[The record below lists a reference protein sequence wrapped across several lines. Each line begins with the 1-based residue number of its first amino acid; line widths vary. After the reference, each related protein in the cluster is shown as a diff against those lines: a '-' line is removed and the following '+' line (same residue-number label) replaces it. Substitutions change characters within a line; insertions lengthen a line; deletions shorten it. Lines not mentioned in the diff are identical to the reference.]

1 MKFEKLE
8 QGKINEVEQKYS
20 AYWETNKIFEK
31 TITNRDGCE
40 NFVFHDGPATA
51 NGMPGIHHMMAKLL
65 KDTVCKYKTM
75 QGNRVVRKV
84 GWDTHGLP
92 VEVQVEKELG
102 FNGKGDIE
110 KYGIKEFNQKCRE
123 SVWKNEEYFTKFTR
137 EMGQFIDLEH
147 PYVTYDNNYIETEWW
162 ILKKIFDDGYIYDG
176 LKIVPWCPRCGTGL
190 ASHEVAQGYKEIS
203 VNTVYVPFKAKDE
216 ENTYYLVWTTTPW
229 TLLSNTAL
237 CVNPKEKYVKCLSKG
252 YNFIVAKA
260 LANKILG
267 DSYEVVEEYT
277 GKDLENREYEQLLPI
292 LKVPDNKKAFIVTC
306 DEYVTM
312 DDGTGIVH
320 IAPAFGADDYE
331 VGLKYDLAML
341 NPVGEDGCFT
351 EGPWK
356 GRLVVD
362 PELEVEIIKYLAEN
376 DKLFKKQKMMH
387 DYPHCWRCKT
397 PLVYYSKPSLYIKT
411 TAKKDEIIAENKKV
425 NWYPDYV
432 GEKRFGNWLE
442 NMNDWAISRNRYW
455 GTPIPLWRCECG
467 HDEMIGSRKE
477 LVEKAIEKIDESIEL
492 HRPYVDD
499 VHIKCPKCGK
509 TMKRVPD
516 VMDCWFDSGAM
527 PFAQYHYPF
536 ENKEL
541 FEEQFPADFICEGI
555 DQTRGWFYSLMV
567 VSVFVTGISPYKNVL
582 VNDLLLDKYGQK
594 MHKSRGNAI
603 SPFEI
608 MEEYGADTVRFYILH
623 ASPVWTPL
631 KFDVEGLKEVY
642 SKYISTFKNAYSFFE
657 MYANADHIDP
667 REYTIPVKDRELIDR
682 WLISKLNKLI
692 KNVKSAYAEYDL
704 NKAAKLIVPFL
715 NDDLSNWYIR
725 SNRRRFWDSE
735 LTESKKAVY
744 LTTYEVLVALA
755 EICAPMTPFMTEE
768 IYQKLT
774 GKESV
779 HLADFPQED
788 DTLID
793 ELVEER
799 MDLVRD
805 VCSLGRF
812 AREEVNIKVRQPIQ
826 SLILPKSDEILIGD
840 LLPVI
845 KEELNVKE
853 VIFKEDMT
861 EYLEYIV
868 KPNFQVL
875 GKTLGPKMKE
885 LQGIISKLTSN
896 EIATIAESGLT
907 VKLAGEDFELNS
919 ENTLISIKQKEGYA
933 STSNNRTIVVL
944 DTELTEDL
952 ILEGLAREF
961 VRKVQSLRKEADF
974 VITDHIK
981 VYYNGTDKV
990 EKMLTSYKDYV
1001 MGEVLGDELIKD
1013 ISLTEKYDLNDE
1025 EAYIKVEKVKSTK
1038 KKQK

>member
-1 MKFEKLE
+1 MKFKELEK
-8 QGKINEVEQKYS
+8 GKTNEIETKYGK
-20 AYWETNKIFEK
+20 YWEKNKVFEK
-31 TITNRDGCE
+31 SIKQRKK
-40 NFVFHDGPATA
+40 NFVFYDGPATA
-51 NGMPGIHHMMAKLL
+51 NGMPGIHHMMAKLI
-65 KDTVCKYKTM
+65 KDTICKYKTM
-75 QGNRVVRKV
+75 QGYRVVRKV

-102 FNGKGDIE
+102 FSGKGDIE
-110 KYGIKEFNQKCRE
+110 KYGIKEFNEKCRE
-123 SVWKNEEYFTKFTR
+123 SVFQNEKYFTKFTK
-137 EMGQFIDLEH
+137 EMGQFIDLDN

-162 ILKKIFDDGYIYDG
+162 ILKKIFDEGYIYDG

-203 VNTVYVPFKAKDE
+203 VNTVFVPFKAKDE
-216 ENTYYLVWTTTPW
+216 DNTYYLVWTTTPW
-229 TLLSNTAL
+229 TLVSNVAL

-260 LANKILG
+260 LADKILG
-267 DSYEVVEEYT
+267 EDYEVIDEYL
-277 GKDLENREYEQLLPI
+277 GKDLENREYEQLMPI
-292 LKVPDNKKAFIVTC
+292 LKVPENKKAFIVTC
-306 DEYVTM
+306 ADYVTM
-312 DDGTGIVH
+312 EDGTGIVH
-320 IAPAFGADDYE
+320 IAPAFGEDDYE
-331 VGLKYDLAML
+331 VGMNYNLAML
-341 NPVGEDGCFT
+341 NPVGEDGCYT

-362 PELEVEIIKYLAEN
+362 PELEVEIIKYLAKE
-376 DKLFKKQKMMH
+376 DKLFKKQKMNH
-387 DYPHCWRCKT
+387 DYPHCWRCNT

-411 TAKKDEIIAENKKV
+411 TAKKDEIIKENKKI

-455 GTPIPLWRCECG
+455 GTPIPLWRCSCG

-499 VHIKCPKCGK
+499 VHIKCPHCGK
-509 TMKRVPD
+509 EMTRVKD
-516 VMDCWFDSGAM
+516 VIDCWFDSGSM

-536 ENKEL
+536 ENKKL
-541 FEEQFPADFICEGI
+541 FEEQFPADFIAEGI
-555 DQTRGWFYSLMV
+555 DQTRGWFYSLLV
-567 VSVFVTGISPYKNVL
+567 ISTFVMGKSSYKNVL

-608 MEEYGADTVRFYILH
+608 MEEYGADTVRFYMLH
-623 ASPVWTPL
+623 TSPVWTPL
-631 KFDVEGLKEVY
+631 KFDVDGLKEIY

-667 REYTIPVKDRELIDR
+667 REYDIPVEKRELIDR

-692 KNVKSAYAEYDL
+692 KGVNEAFAEYDL
-704 NKAAKLIVPFL
+704 NKAVKLVVPFL

-735 LTESKKAVY
+735 LTESKKTVY
-744 LTTYEVLVALA
+744 LTMYEALVTLCKL
-755 EICAPMTPFMTEE
+755 CAPFTPFLTEE
-768 IYQKLT
+768 IYTKLT
-774 GKESV
+774 SDKSV
-779 HLADFPQED
+779 HLADYPKEEE
-788 DTLID
+788 TLID
-793 ELVEER
+793 EAVEER

-812 AREEVNIKVRQPIQ
+812 AREEANIKVRQPIS
-826 SLILPKSDEILIGD
+826 SLILPKGDEMIIGD

-853 VIFKEDMT
+853 VLFKEDMT
-861 EYLEYIV
+861 EYLEYVV

-875 GKTLGPKMKE
+875 GKTLGPKIKE
-885 LQGIISKLTSN
+885 LQQVLSKLTSS
-896 EIATIAESGLT
+896 EVAKISEEGLK
-907 VKLAGEDFELNS
+907 VKLAGEDFELNN
-919 ENTLISIKQKEGYA
+919 ENTLVSIKQKEGYA

-944 DTELTEDL
+944 DTELTEEL

-961 VRKVQSLRKEADF
+961 VRNVQALRKEKDF
-974 VITDHIK
+974 IITDHIK

-990 EKMLTSYKDYV
+990 EEMFKLYKDYI

-1013 ISLTEKYDLNDE
+1013 ISLKNKYQLNDE
-1025 EAYIKVEKVKSTK
+1025 EAYIDVEKIK
-1038 KKQK
+1038 K

>member
-1 MKFEKLE
+1 MEFEKLK
-8 QGKINEVEQKYS
+8 QGKINEIEKEYS
-20 AYWETNKIFEK
+20 DYFEKEKIFEK
-31 TITNRDGCE
+31 SLE
-40 NFVFHDGPATA
+40 NKDKKYVFYDGPATA
-51 NGMPGIHHMMAKLL
+51 NGMPGIHHMLAKLI
-65 KDTVCKYKTM
+65 KDTVCKYKSM
-75 QGNRVVRKV
+75 QGYKVVRKV

-102 FNGKGDIE
+102 FTGKGDIE

-123 SVWKNEEYFTKFTR
+123 SVWKNEKYFTKFTK

-190 ASHEVAQGYKEIS
+190 ASHEVAQGYKEIT

-216 ENTYYLVWTTTPW
+216 DNTYYLVWTTTPW
-229 TLLSNTAL
+229 TLMSNIAL
-237 CVNPKEKYVKCLSKG
+237 CVNPEETYVKCLSKG
-252 YNFIVAKA
+252 YNFILAKA
-260 LANKILG
+260 LADKVLG
-267 DSYEVVEEYT
+267 EDYEVVEEYK
-277 GKDLENREYEQLLPI
+277 GKDLENREYEQLMPI
-292 LKVPDNKKAFIVTC
+292 LSVPENKKSFIVTC
-306 DEYVTM
+306 DNYVTM
-312 DDGTGIVH
+312 EDGTGIVH
-320 IAPAFGADDYE
+320 IAPAFGQDDYE

-341 NPVGEDGCFT
+341 NPVGEDGCYT

-362 PELEVEIIKYLAEN
+362 PELEIEIIKYLAEN
-376 DKLFKKQKMMH
+376 DKLFKKQKMNH
-387 DYPHCWRCKT
+387 DYPHCWRCNT

-411 TAKKDEIIAENKKV
+411 TAKQKEIIEENKKI

-467 HDEMIGSRKE
+467 HDIMIGSRKE
-477 LVEKAIEKIDESIEL
+477 LVEKAIEDIDETIEL

-509 TMKRVPD
+509 TMTRVKD
-516 VMDCWFDSGAM
+516 VMDCWFDSGSM

-541 FEEQFPADFICEGI
+541 FEEQFPADFIAEGI
-555 DQTRGWFYSLMV
+555 DQTRGWFYSLLV
-567 VSVFVTGISPYKNVL
+567 VSMFVMGKTSYKNVL

-608 MEEYGADTVRFYILH
+608 MEEYGADTVRFYMLNI
-623 ASPVWTPL
+623 SPVWTPL
-631 KFDVEGLKEVY
+631 KFDVDGLKEVY

-657 MYANADHIDP
+657 MYANADHVDP
-667 REYTIPVKDRELIDR
+667 REYSIPVKDRELIDR

-692 KNVKSAYAEYDL
+692 KDVNQAFAEYDL
-704 NKAAKLIVPFL
+704 NKVAKLIVPFL

-735 LTESKKAVY
+735 LTHSKKCVY
-744 LTTYEVLVALA
+744 LTMYEALA
-755 EICAPMTPFMTEE
+755 TLCKLCAPITPFLTEE
-768 IYQKLT
+768 IYEKLT
-774 GKESV
+774 NGDSV
-779 HLADFPQED
+779 HLAEYPVED
-788 DTLID
+788 NNLID
-793 ELVEER
+793 EATEER

-812 AREEVNIKVRQPIQ
+812 AREEVNIKVRQPIN
-826 SLILPKSDEILIGD
+826 SLILPKSDEMIIGD

-853 VIFKEDMT
+853 VMFKEDMT

-875 GKTLGPKMKE
+875 GKTLGPKIKE
-885 LQGIISKLTSN
+885 LQNVLSKLTSQ
-896 EIATIAESGLT
+896 EISQINESGLT
-907 VKLAGEDFELNS
+907 VKLDGEDFVLNN

-933 STSNNRTIVVL
+933 STSNNKTIVVI
-944 DTELTEDL
+944 DTELTEEL

-974 VITDHIK
+974 IITDHIK
-981 VYYNGTDKV
+981 VYYNGTDQID
-990 EKMLTSYKDYV
+990 KMLDMYKDYV
-1001 MGEVLGDELIKD
+1001 MNEVLGDELIKD
-1013 ISLTEKYDLNDE
+1013 ISLTDKCELNDE
-1025 EAYIKVEKVKSTK
+1025 EAYIKVERV
-1038 KKQK
+1038 